1 MTAIRA
7 ALSLVSVLGFAGCAS
22 LRVQTDYDAQ
32 ASFAQLGTYSW
43 IDQTVQVGGN
53 PAVNSTLVERR
64 IRDAVDNALGRMGYR
79 KVTTD
84 SSDFRVAY
92 SIVSEQ
98 RSAVDAG
105 YGYGTYGYG
114 SRLGY
119 RRRGHGH
126 FGHGRFGRGRFGHGY
141 DPYYDPYYGSSTVRE
156 YVEATLVLDVVDA
169 LTNQLIWRGWATA
182 RLDHDP
188 KPKAVSEYIQAAV
201 GKILEEFPPA
211 SLGSRPRH
219 IAS

>member
-22 LRVQTDYDAQ
+22 LRVQTDYDPQ

-43 IDQTVQVGGN
+43 IDQTVEVGGN

-64 IRDAVDNALGRMGYR
+64 IQDAVENALRRTGYR

-84 SSDFRVAY
+84 SPDFRVAY
-92 SIVSEQ
+92 SIVSENQ
-98 RSAVDAG
+98 STVAAG
-105 YGYGTYGYG
+105 YGYGAYGYG

-119 RRRGHGH
+119 RYRGYGH
-126 FGHGRFGRGRFGHGY
+126 FGRGRFGYGY

-169 LTNQLIWRGWATA
+169 QTNQLIWRGWATD

-188 KPKAVSEYIQAAV
+188 KPEAVSEYIQAAV
-201 GKILEEFPPA
+201 GKILETFPPA
-211 SLGSRPRH
+211 SLGSGPRH
-219 IAS
+219 IAP